1 MRPHAERYLCLLL
14 WCVLLGSAA
23 WAHALTEVPPLS
35 GRVIDQTHT
44 LSADQQRVL
53 EQRVRAF
60 EQKKGS
66 QIAVLIVSEIGDEAI
81 ESFSMRVAE
90 RWKLGRRK
98 IDDGA
103 ILVIVKDQRHLR
115 IEVGYGLEGVL
126 NDATSKRIIE
136 ELIVPAFRQGDFEG
150 GISAGVDAMI
160 RVIEG
165 ESLPAPPV
173 HAVSQVGGSDLSDVL
188 PFVFFIALIMGGLM
202 RAWLGRVKGALVS
215 GGLLGMGVWWLSGL
229 WMLALLSA
237 VVGLVITLVGGR
249 MGHGWHGGRQQG
261 GFNRYGGF
269 GHDSRRWEG
278 FRGGGGGFGGGGASG
293 KW

>member
-1 MRPHAERYLCLLL
+1 MRLRVEGYLRLLL
-14 WCVLLGSAA
+14 WCVLLGSAV
-23 WAHALTEVPPLS
+23 WAHALTAVPPLS
-35 GRVIDQTHT
+35 GRMIDQTDT
-44 LSADQQRVL
+44 LSAEQQRVL
-53 EQRVRAF
+53 EQRLRAF
-60 EQKKGS
+60 EEKKGS
-66 QIAVLIVSEIGDEAI
+66 QIAVLIVSQIGDEAI

-103 ILVIVKDQRHLR
+103 ILIVVKDQRQLR

-136 ELIVPAFRQGDFEG
+136 ELMVPAFRRGDFEG
-150 GISAGVDAMI
+150 GISAGVDAMM

-165 ESLPAPPV
+165 EPLPAPPV
-173 HAVSQVGGSDLSDVL
+173 NAVPQPGASDVL
-188 PFVFFIALIMGGLM
+188 PLVFFMALIIGGLT
-202 RAWLGRVKGALVS
+202 RAWLGRAKGALVA
-215 GGLLGMGVWWLSGL
+215 GGLLGMGAWWLSGL

-237 VVGLVITLVGGR
+237 VVGLLITLVGGR
-249 MGHGWHGGRQQG
+249 MGHGWQGGRHQG
-261 GFNRYGGF
+261 GFNRYGGA
-269 GHDSRRWEG
+269 GHDGHGWDG